1 METDR
6 IELFGHG
13 IKGRPSAERWSSRE
27 WKELVCLFLEDQSGC
42 GNMAY
47 LLEHHLDEAISGME
61 ALKDRLQL
69 SSICAL
75 LSKNY
80 ENYAEK
86 FHVKGIETKLA
97 DTTKETQKEVFREG
111 VLVHHG
117 ETMLALHQYLTDENY
132 VPHKIVTVT
141 GDIMEPGIYEIPFG
155 ITLEEIITQYGK
167 GVKTGKTVKF
177 ISAGG
182 GMGTVYGADEL
193 DTPFT
198 YSSLLK
204 DGTMLE
210 SAKIEVFSNDT
221 CIVGWTSERMRLNS
235 RKTCGTCVYCREGI
249 YQLFRILQD
258 ATEGKGREG
267 DISVMKE
274 ICDTLKAGTL
284 CDIGRT
290 AAAPLSAALK
300 KFGEEFEKHIDRKI
314 CQSLCCISYVNF
326 YIDPDDCNGCGKCMT
341 CPEHAIRGSENLIHI
356 IDTDLCSKC
365 GKCSKACSSNA
376 VKRYGTVKP
385 VLPSEPSE
393 VGSFS
398 AESNGMKKG
407 LGRRRRM

>member
-6 IELFGHG
+6 IVLFGHG

-61 ALKDRLQL
+61 ALKDRLRL

-80 ENYAEK
+80 ENYAER

-155 ITLEEIITQYGK
+155 ITLKEIITKYGK
-167 GVKTGKTVKF
+167 GVKAGRTVKF

-182 GMGTVYGADEL
+182 GMGAVYGADEL

-198 YSSLLK
+198 YYSLLK

-284 CDIGRT
+284 CDMGRT
-290 AAAPLSAALK
+290 AAVPLSTALK

-314 CQSLCCISYVNF
+314 CQSLRCISYVNF
-326 YIDPDDCNGCGKCMT
+326 YIDPAVCNGCGECMT
-341 CPEHAIRGSENLIHI
+341 CPEHAIRGRENLIHI

-407 LGRRRRM
+407 LGRRRRT